1 MDPTQDPS
9 RNDGPTEHDRSEG
22 VRKPFLSPRLIG
34 ARFDHH
40 AIPLDVL
47 KDLAALEELIVEV
60 AKWQYIQDN
69 PGRQRT
75 PKGFSRG
82 VQLEL
87 TGVGEG
93 SARPLISLAFLAS
106 QATLYGQEN
115 APYFERSRDAIVRAV
130 EAAEHDRPDRI
141 REHLPEKYLDY
152 FQRIGRSLRPDE
164 AMLFAPPEG
173 KNGPRLDPKSRR
185 TLIFASQQAQD
196 WTAEVSVRGRVCEFD
211 QAKDSFEIQLASGQR
226 IPATV
231 SSAHL
236 DIVFDALRKY
246 KDGQRIAVLGV
257 GRFNRENRL
266 ERIESIE
273 HVSALDALDVDA
285 QLEQIA
291 ELRDGWL
298 DGHGRAP
305 SNAGLEWLAAAFAEH
320 FDDDLALPYLY
331 PTESG
336 GIQAEW
342 PVAGGE
348 ASLEI
353 DLERQAGL
361 WDCTFFDEREDQEE
375 TVDLTDAQGWRSIAL
390 WLRKAGGLGK

>member
-1 MDPTQDPS
+1 MDPTPDPS
-9 RNDGPTEHDRSEG
+9 RNDGPIEDDRPEG

-60 AKWQYIQDN
+60 AKWQYFQEN
-69 PGRQRT
+69 PDRQRT

-106 QATLYGQEN
+106 HATLYGE
-115 APYFERSRDAIVRAV
+115 AHAHYFERSREAIVQAV
-130 EAAEHDRPDRI
+130 EAAEHDEPGRI

-152 FQRIGRSLRPDE
+152 FQRIGRSLRHDE
-164 AMLFAPPEG
+164 AMLFAPPD
-173 KNGPRLDPKSRR
+173 KQDGPRLDPKTRK
-185 TLIFASQQAQD
+185 TLIFASRQAHE
-196 WTAEVSVRGRVCEFD
+196 WSEETVVRGRISDFNHV
-211 QAKDSFEIQLASGQR
+211 KRTFEVELASGQIVQGP
-226 IPATV
+226 IPSAQADTLLDAHRAYRDQQRV
-231 SSAHL
+231 SLLCVA
-236 DIVFDALRKY
+236 
-246 KDGQRIAVLGV
+246 
-257 GRFNRENRL
+257 RFNRENML
-266 ERIESIE
+266 DRIESIE
-273 HVSALDALDVDA
+273 HVSVLVPLDIDA

-291 ELRDGWL
+291 QLRDGWL

-305 SNAGLEWLAAAFAEH
+305 SRAGLEWLATAFAEH

-353 DLERQAGL
+353 DLERQLGL
-361 WDCTFFDEREDQEE
+361 WDCTYFDDREDLEHA
-375 TVDLTDAQGWRSIAL
+375 VDLSDAQGWHSIAQ
-390 WLRKAGGLGK
+390 WLGEAGGRVK